1 MIPINIPSMTPN
13 MGIAQNEVKVITEVG
28 KYNADL
34 IGENVKCKDWSFLE
48 ATDFI
53 RDMNPEH
60 DLYLP
65 RGFIENIEKDPFQL
79 YCDTD
84 SDYLLIK
91 TTFDKK
97 EDVERTV
104 AYCQKLTL
112 RMNEAYMSALDL
124 YFYKLANWHPD
135 FNTMDFKSEVVAF
148 KGFFAAKKFY
158 ALGIVWNEGK
168 FLAKVKTKITGGQ
181 LKKADATRVTKEM
194 LEDIYYLLTK
204 DSEIKDEA
212 KIYNRIFIEFKNRY
226 LIKLKE
232 SINHMDFE
240 YFTIPKKWSFGEK
253 KNIPPAI
260 TGAKLYNRIIKDTFS
275 IGDSVLVLPIKF
287 NLPRMIKEFEKTT
300 NPNENMLP
308 NNLLNSKVN
317 VISLPPLSKINDAD
331 KELIKQR
338 FQELDIQLD
347 YDTIINFNID
357 MKLEPFKRLFSVET
371 TRRATALR
379 G

>member
-317 VISLPPLSKINDAD
+317 VISLPPLSKINDTD

>member
-1 MIPINIPSMTPN
+1 MIPTNIPSMTPN